1 MATLTPVS
9 DEFERTVFPGMQAAI
24 MALNADIRGIAADFG
39 LGDVV
44 DLYTSLAGDPSLLGP
59 DAFIPPSPG
68 TAGWRR
74 SSLPIS
80 CHATTSLRS
89 PLAFTVAP

>member
-59 DAFIPPSPG
+59 DGFHPSV
-68 TAGWRR
+68 AGYRR
-74 SSLPIS
+74 MAEIFFADIVSRYDITPQ
-80 CHATTSLRS
+80 
-89 PLAFTVAP
+89 PQAFTVAP